1 MFLTKRAS
9 NWTNIGYVKKSWKTL
24 GGIVPERLVILDA
37 VWKKEAGRIGEHCEL
52 LGVSRGYLVVK
63 TDSSVVYNEIFM
75 NSKQILRNLN
85 KYFSKPWL
93 KGIRSASD
101 I

>member
-1 MFLTKRAS
+1 MFLTKRSS

-24 GGIVPERLVILDA
+24 GGIIPERLVILDA
-37 VWKKEAGRIGEHCEL
+37 VWKKETGMLGQHCEL
-52 LGVSRGYLVVK
+52 LGVSRGYIVVK
-63 TDSSVVYNEIFM
+63 TDSSVVYNELFM

-93 KGIRSASD
+93 KGIRAAAD

>member
-1 MFLTKRAS
+1 MFLTKKTS
-9 NWTNIGYVKKSWKTL
+9 NWTNIGYIRTSWKTL

-37 VWKKEAGRIGEHCEL
+37 VWKKETGRLGDHCEL
-52 LGVSRGYLVVK
+52 LGVDKGYIVVRAG
-63 TDSSVVYNEIFM
+63 SSVAYNELFM
-75 NSKQILRNLN
+75 RSKQILRGLN

-93 KGIRSASD
+93 KGIRSASE

>member
-1 MFLTKRAS
+1 MFLTKKTS
-9 NWTNIGYVKKSWKTL
+9 NWTNIGYVKNSWKTL

-37 VWKKEAGRIGEHCEL
+37 VWKKEIGRLGEHCEL
-52 LGVSRGYLVVK
+52 IGVNKGYIVVK
-63 TDSSVVYNEIFM
+63 TNSSVAYNELVM
-75 NSKQILRNLN
+75 RSKQILRSLN

-93 KGIRSASD
+93 KGIKTAAD